1 MPLNKF
7 NDIELMSLNTL
18 PTPVRQK
25 LDAMVDAI
33 NSTEIQK
40 SKAMS
45 GDIVFKCTPA
55 TLDTTVANQNRGA
68 GVGQVET
75 ITPVVTNT
83 TIKTAG
89 TARVVISSSEHAD
102 IEVVF
107 SVALNDSQANV
118 VTKAKTALNVA
129 KVTDLYTIGGSS
141 STITFTKK
149 VKTVNDVNLQAKIQP
164 VTCGE
169 ELSTTTSVNTT
180 AGSLPYIRNVVVTL
194 ESADGELHN
203 WFNGVVPVTLTKSSA
218 GSTATATLNPVMVNG
233 SMTIPITFSGTFSAN
248 DTNTLNVTQRT
259 VLGYTVTAKTSIE
272 TSLA

>member
-55 TLDTTVANQNRGA
+55 TLDTTVANQNMGA